1 MLDFLRNAIHR
12 REGGAEPSDAKPHST
27 AAHSKPAEPVRRR
40 SNGLRHF
47 FETMPSSGNREILDL
62 GGISEANIEYLSGH
76 GGKIHTVDLIDCYD
90 SGVAAGSAERY
101 SLEAAHGFVD
111 QYLNFARTQFDAIL
125 AWDSLEFLDS
135 DALHLTIPRLAE
147 ILRPGGVLLAFFHT
161 QARGETVPLHR
172 YSIQGVDELA
182 LAPRKER
189 AMPNTFNNRSLE
201 RLFQDFDSV
210 KFFLTRDNLREV
222 IVTR

>member
-1 MLDFLRNAIHR
+1 
-12 REGGAEPSDAKPHST
+12 
-27 AAHSKPAEPVRRR
+27 
-40 SNGLRHF
+40 
-47 FETMPSSGNREILDL
+47 MPSSGNREILDL
-62 GGISEANIEYLSGH
+62 GGISEANVQFLSGH

-90 SGVAAGSAERY
+90 SGAASASAERY

-111 QYLNFARTQFDAIL
+111 RYLNFARTQFDAIL

-135 DALHLTIPRLAE
+135 DALHMTVPRLAE

-189 AMPNTFNNRSLE
+189 SMPNTFNNRSLE